1 MIKKTLNI
9 AIAAEIAPAK
19 TIIPVLE
26 KLKDLDADDK
36 LNFKIAKI
44 IALYHGLPAKD
55 LLKDYCD
62 EFYSI
67 GEGRRGT
74 PKYKLPF
81 LIFRDIIKSFNA
93 LKGKNIDLLI
103 TIGNAGDVR
112 KSIIAAN
119 ILKIP
124 ILHIEQDIYNPIEVI
139 SQANLVT
146 VPNEEYINILK
157 GYGIKNVVNINGY
170 PMVKYISNN
179 TFSTNPNSDYVK
191 NLSVKNIKDGFDILV
206 VLGGDLKKNEVPL
219 LLNEI
224 QHLGRNTLIA
234 PYRFNRDFIID
245 LINSINSTSFNNQ
258 TNLTS
263 SNNLN
268 QIIVLDQYV
277 DLIPYLQSTKLLIY
291 AAGMGMTIEAG
302 LMEVPSIKIEG
313 FHKEHASVDL
323 AKSLGIPV
331 VKIEDI
337 NNINIGSIQVS
348 SKNLLENS
356 EIAIDK
362 LVDIIN
368 NFDFSSKRSGFKV
381 AKNIWNVRKIYR

>member
-1 MIKKTLNI
+1 MNKKSLNI

-19 TIIPVLE
+19 TIIPVLD
-26 KLKDLDADDK
+26 KLKELDANDK
-36 LNFKIAKI
+36 LNFKIGKI
-44 IALYHGLPAKD
+44 IALYHGLPAKN
-55 LLKDYCD
+55 LLEDYCN

-103 TIGNAGDVR
+103 TVGNAGDVR

-146 VPNEEYINILK
+146 VPDNNYVDILNS
-157 GYGIKNVVNINGY
+157 YGLNNVRNINGY
-170 PMVKYISNN
+170 PMVKYV
-179 TFSTNPNSDYVK
+179 SDYLN
-191 NLSVKNIKDGFDILV
+191 NLTIENIKEKFDILV
-206 VLGGDLKKNEVPL
+206 VLGGDLKKNEVPF
-219 LLNEI
+219 LLNQI
-224 QHLGRNTLIA
+224 DQLNRKTLIA
-234 PYRFNRDFIID
+234 PYRFKKNFIQG
-245 LINSINSTSFNNQ
+245 LVN
-258 TNLTS
+258 
-263 SNNLN
+263 SNNLT
-268 QIIVLDQYV
+268 QITVLDQYV
-277 DLIPYLQSTKLLIY
+277 DLIPYLKSTKLLIY

-331 VKIEDI
+331 VKLEDI
-337 NNINIGSIQVS
+337 NNIDIDSIQVS
-348 SKNLLENS
+348 SINLLENS
-356 EIAIDK
+356 EMAIDEII
-362 LVDIIN
+362 DILN
-368 NFDFSSKRSGFKV
+368 NFDFTSKRSGLKV

>member
-26 KLKDLDADDK
+26 KLKDLDANDK
-36 LNFKIAKI
+36 LNFKIGKI
-44 IALYHGLPAKD
+44 IALYHGLPAKE
-55 LLKDYCD
+55 LLQDYCS

-67 GEGRRGT
+67 GKGRRGT

-93 LKGKNIDLLI
+93 VRGKNIDLLI

-146 VPNEEYINILK
+146 VPNEKYINILK
-157 GYGIKNVVNINGY
+157 GYGIKNIVNINGY

-179 TFSTNPNSDYVK
+179 TFSTNPNYLK
-191 NLSVKNIKDGFDILV
+191 NLSIKNIKDDFDILV
-206 VLGGDLKKNEVPL
+206 VLGGDLKKNEVSI

-234 PYRFNRDFIID
+234 PYRFNRDFIVD
-245 LINSINSTSFNNQ
+245 LINSINSTSSNNQ
-258 TNLTS
+258 ANLTS

-337 NNINIGSIQVS
+337 KDINVDSIQVN
-348 SKNLLENS
+348 SKDLLKNS
-356 EIAIDK
+356 EIAIDE
-362 LVDIIN
+362 LVNIIN
-368 NFDFSSKRSGFKV
+368 NFDFSAKRSGLKV

>member
-1 MIKKTLNI
+1 MGKKSLNI
-9 AIAAEIAPAK
+9 AIAAEIVPAK

-26 KLKDLDADDK
+26 KLKKLDKEDK
-36 LNFKIAKI
+36 LNFKIGKI
-44 IALYHGLPAKD
+44 IALYHGIPAKD
-55 LLKDYCD
+55 LLQDYCD

-93 LKGKNIDLLI
+93 LYNKDIDLLI

-146 VPNEEYINILK
+146 VPNEDYLNIVK
-157 GYGIKNVVNINGY
+157 DYGINNVININGY
-170 PMVKYISNN
+170 PMVKYISDYMNN
-179 TFSTNPNSDYVK
+179 FTIK
-191 NLSVKNIKDGFDILV
+191 NTEESFDILV
-206 VLGGDLKKNEVPL
+206 VLGGDLKKKDIYL
-219 LLNEI
+219 LINQIE
-224 QHLGRNTLIA
+224 RFNRKTLIA
-234 PYRFNRDFIID
+234 PYRFNRDFVKN
-245 LINSINSTSFNNQ
+245 LVNSDNT
-258 TNLTS
+258 
-263 SNNLN
+263 
-268 QIIVLDQYV
+268 IVLDQYV
-277 DLIPYLQSTKLLIY
+277 DLINYLKSTKLLIY

-323 AKSLGIPV
+323 ANSLGIPV

-337 NNINIGSIQVS
+337 NHINFDSIQVNS
-348 SKNLLENS
+348 NKLLENS
-356 EIAIDK
+356 EIAIDN
-362 LVDIIN
+362 LVCIIN
-368 NFDFSSKRSGFKV
+368 NFNFSYKRSGLKV

>member
-1 MIKKTLNI
+1 MNKKSLNI

-26 KLKDLDADDK
+26 KLKNLDAEDK
-36 LNFKIAKI
+36 LNFKIGKI

-55 LLKDYCD
+55 LLQDYCD

-93 LKGKNIDLLI
+93 LSGKNIDLLI
-103 TIGNAGDVR
+103 TVGNAGDVR

-146 VPNEEYINILK
+146 VPGENYVNTLK
-157 GYGIKNVVNINGY
+157 EYGIRNVENVNGY
-170 PMVKYISNN
+170 PMVKYISE
-179 TFSTNPNSDYVK
+179 YLK
-191 NLSVKNIKDGFDILV
+191 NLTIKNIEENFDILV
-206 VLGGDLKKNEVPL
+206 VLGGDIKKNQL
-219 LLNEI
+219 SFLLNQIE
-224 QHLGRNTLIA
+224 QLNRKTLIA
-234 PYRFNRDFIID
+234 PYRFKKNFIQD
-245 LINSINSTSFNNQ
+245 LINS
-258 TNLTS
+258 
-263 SNNLN
+263 NNLN
-268 QIIVLDQYV
+268 NITLLEQYV
-277 DLIPYLQSTKLLIY
+277 DLIPYLKSTKLLIY

-323 AKSLGIPV
+323 AKYLGIPV
-331 VKIEDI
+331 VNVEEIKDVDIES
-337 NNINIGSIQVS
+337 INID
-348 SKNLLENS
+348 SKDLLENS

-362 LVDIIN
+362 IVYIIN
-368 NFDFSSKRSGFKV
+368 NFDFSSKRSGLKV
-381 AKNIWNVRKIYR
+381 AKNIWDVRKIYR

>member
-1 MIKKTLNI
+1 MIIMKKNLNI

-36 LNFKIAKI
+36 LNFKINNI

-55 LLKDYCD
+55 LLQDYCD

-81 LIFRDIIKSFNA
+81 LIFKDIVKSYNA
-93 LKGKNIDLLI
+93 LSGKDIDLLI
-103 TIGNAGDVR
+103 TVGNAGDVR
-112 KSIIAAN
+112 KSIVAAN

-139 SQANLVT
+139 SQANIVT
-146 VPNEEYINILK
+146 VPNDKYLTVLK
-157 GYGIKNVVNINGY
+157 GYGLKNVVNIHGY
-170 PMVKYISNN
+170 PMVSYVSNYLKK
-179 TFSTNPNSDYVK
+179 STI
-191 NLSVKNIKDGFDILV
+191 KNIEESSDILV
-206 VLGGDLKKNEVPL
+206 VLGGDLKKNQLPL

-224 QHLGRNTLIA
+224 AKLNMNTFIA
-234 PYRFNRDFIID
+234 PYRFSRDYVKS
-245 LINSINSTSFNNQ
+245 LVNSPNVK
-258 TNLTS
+258 
-263 SNNLN
+263 
-268 QIIVLDQYV
+268 VLDQYV
-277 DLIPYLQSTKLLIY
+277 DLISYLKSTKVLIY

-302 LMEVPSIKIEG
+302 LMEVPSVKIEG

-337 NNINIGSIQVS
+337 KNVDFDSIHVD
-348 SKNLLENS
+348 SKNLLESS
-356 EIAIDK
+356 EIAIDEI
-362 LVDIIN
+362 VNIIN
-368 NFDFSSKRSGFKV
+368 DFDFSSKRSGLKV

>member
-1 MIKKTLNI
+1 MNKKSINI

-19 TIIPVLE
+19 TIIPVLD
-26 KLKDLDADDK
+26 KLKNLDTEDK
-36 LNFKIAKI
+36 LNFKINKI

-55 LLKDYCD
+55 LLKDYCN

-74 PKYKLPF
+74 PKHKLPF

-93 LKGKNIDLLI
+93 LRGKNIDLLI

-139 SQANLVT
+139 SQTNLVT
-146 VPNEEYINILK
+146 VPNEDYVNILK

-170 PMVKYISNN
+170 PMVKYISNYLN
-179 TFSTNPNSDYVK
+179 D
-191 NLSVKNIKDGFDILV
+191 LSIKNIKEGFDILI
-206 VLGGDLKKNEVPL
+206 VLGGDLKKNEVSF
-219 LLNEI
+219 LLNQI
-224 QHLGRNTLIA
+224 QQLNKKTFIA
-234 PYRFNRDFIID
+234 PYRFNRDYIQNLVNSND
-245 LINSINSTSFNNQ
+245 LT
-258 TNLTS
+258 
-263 SNNLN
+263 
-268 QIIVLDQYV
+268 QIKVLDQYV
-277 DLIPYLQSTKLLIY
+277 DLIPYLKSTKLLIY

-331 VKIEDI
+331 VKAEYIKDI
-337 NNINIGSIQVS
+337 DISSIQVN

-356 EIAIDK
+356 EISIDN

-368 NFDFSSKRSGFKV
+368 NFDFSAKKSGLKV